1 MGSTWFYLSYLLIAL
16 SWGVPASCLL
26 HESPSDRQV
35 AQSRRH
41 VPRESF
47 EYLCRDT
54 VNSLVTTKSGSRNH
68 WDTSG
73 TGQLCFGHFRLLHLS
88 ICRHFFGFWLVIF
101 SQAEAVEF
109 HDASGDLISFK
120 LNGQCLRFFAT
131 WKVVNSVN
139 SLICPDIPCPPG
151 NGGVDFYINGQ
162 KEVSDVDCPWL
173 RDMSVIFK
181 SLCPRCGGQIV
192 VCRM

>member
-1 MGSTWFYLSYLLIAL
+1 MGSTWFYFSYLLIAL

-47 EYLCRDT
+47 EHLCRDT

-73 TGQLCFGHFRLLHLS
+73 TGQLRFGHFRLLHLS
-88 ICRHFFGFWLVIF
+88 ICRHWSAFGLSFLVRLKQWNFMMPPETSSLSNWMVNAWDSLQRERWWTRWTPGYALIF
-101 SQAEAVEF
+101 
-109 HDASGDLISFK
+109 
-120 LNGQCLRFFAT
+120 
-131 WKVVNSVN
+131 
-139 SLICPDIPCPPG
+139 PCPPG

-181 SLCPRCGGQIV
+181 SFCPRCGGQIV
-192 VCRM
+192 CRM